1 MGELRL
7 RVHSLRVR
15 AGQVAGFSAAVIA
28 LVGSNAERILSTLD
42 GASRGI
48 AGLALLSGMILLV
61 TSLARSI
68 LGVPFR
74 PQAVA
79 DVSAREIAN
88 YVTERFTHEPDLWR
102 IHVRTIA
109 GLLGSIDSTTQMVDR
124 AAATLRAAGLLFLTG
139 LLGVAVALGILI
151 VEVTI

>member
-1 MGELRL
+1 MQLRL

-28 LVGSNAERILSTLD
+28 LVGGSAERILSTLD
-42 GASRGI
+42 GASRGM
-48 AGLALLSGMILLV
+48 AGLALLCGMILLV

-109 GLLGSIDSTTQMVDR
+109 GLLESIDSTTQMVDR
-124 AAATLRAAGLLFLTG
+124 ATATLRAAGLLFLTG